1 MWGRG
6 LAVLGLTSGFRFEP
20 ELLLVLTA
28 IAVHWVLPQAQ
39 VSSPFLS
46 SLAVSELSS
55 GFRFEPELLLVLTAI
70 AVHWVLL
77 QAQAP
82 LPFLLLS
89 MTVKLAARSILR

>member
-6 LAVLGLTSGFRFEP
+6 LAVLGLP
-20 ELLLVLTA
+20 
-28 IAVHWVLPQAQ
+28 
-39 VSSPFLS
+39 
-46 SLAVSELSS
+46 S